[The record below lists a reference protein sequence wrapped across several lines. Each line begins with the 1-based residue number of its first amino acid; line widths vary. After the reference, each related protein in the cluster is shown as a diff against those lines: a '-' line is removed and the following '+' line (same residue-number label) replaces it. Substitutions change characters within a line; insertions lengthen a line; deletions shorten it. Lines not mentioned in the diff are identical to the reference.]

1 MRINSIL
8 RESKVNGPGKRGVV
22 WVQGCSQHCK
32 GCFNQAACTQD
43 EGIELSPLQI
53 ISQFDYEQIEGL
65 TVSGGEP
72 FDQSR
77 ELKELL
83 TLAKERG
90 LNTLVYSGYLYEKLL
105 AEHKD
110 VLELCDY
117 LIDGPFMQDIP
128 SECKWAGSGNQRF
141 LQLQAGFIVNNLTDR
156 EDYSQNAEIIIEES
170 GNITITGFI
179 EA

>member
-1 MRINSIL
+1 MRINSIV
-8 RESKVNGPGKRGVV
+8 RESKVNGPGNRGVI

-32 GCFNQAACTQD
+32 GCFNQAACVQD
-43 EGIELSPLQI
+43 EGLELTPLQI

-72 FDQSR
+72 FDQSE

-83 TLAKERG
+83 ILAKERD

-110 VLELCDY
+110 LLELCDY
-117 LIDGPFMQDIP
+117 IIDGPYMKDIP
-128 SECKWAGSGNQRF
+128 SICKYAGSGNQRF
-141 LQLQAGFIVNNLTDR
+141 LQLISGFAVNDLTKS
-156 EDYSQNAEIIIEES
+156 ENYSQDAEIIIEES